1 MIDMLHK
8 KVKQDQIIEFKEEQR
23 NLLCSNKG
31 LDRCSSLDFNSIDDP
46 IEASLD
52 YLASILVQAY
62 LESKE
67 NEHTK
72 PAK

>member
-1 MIDMLHK
+1 MLHK
-8 KVKQDQIIEFKEEQR
+8 KGNKQNQMIEFNEEQR

-31 LDRCSSLDFNSIDDP
+31 SDRCSSLNFNNIDDP

-62 LESKE
+62 LESK
-67 NEHTK
+67 NIEHIK
-72 PAK
+72 PTE